1 MSRIRTVK
9 PELFKHEELF
19 EAEQKEQL
27 PLRFAFV
34 ALLTCCDR
42 EGRFRWQP
50 RRLKLDMLPYDEINL
65 SCVLDALAYHGFI
78 KKYEHEGKYYGC
90 IPSWKNHQQINNK
103 ESASTLPSL
112 QRSTVVEVQT
122 INPHATSDTLSVS
135 TTPKG
140 TSNAL
145 AEPPDSPLT
154 ESQSVTHTPEA
165 ESEVLN
171 LVNSKETVALIS
183 MSQQPVVMEPESGNP
198 APTLTDIV
206 SKFFDNQKKADIL
219 LKPTKSRLVE
229 EQITT
234 HTTRPPAEE
243 AHVVKGQG
251 AVSVVF
257 ASQTSR
263 MTDTESLTHKA
274 STAIKSDCAP
284 NLPLVPLTS
293 SLNLNKTFCTRAL
306 RVNDASLTPEPRVNH
321 ALNTE
326 KSGINHACSEDSSG
340 KERERKGKGTE
351 GERNGSIVVSGTRS
365 QFPIGSIAQI
375 FEHWKTVMNYPNA
388 RLDDAR
394 KIIIRK
400 ALSAGYSAEQLCYAI
415 RGCSVT
421 PHNMGDNERG
431 QRFDG
436 LHIILRDAD
445 QIDRF
450 IRHYQEPPRARTEPE
465 RRTNSNIE
473 ALQRWIDSK
482 MQEKELYARA

>member
-27 PLRFAFV
+27 PLRLAFI

-50 RRLKLDMLPYDEINL
+50 RRLGLDMLPYDEINL

-90 IPSWKNHQQINNK
+90 IPSWKMHQQINNK

-112 QRSTVVEVQT
+112 QRSTVVEIQI
-122 INPHATSDTLSVS
+122 INPHATSDALSVS
-135 TTPKG
+135 TTPKEIANVLPTPQDLPLMG
-140 TSNAL
+140 
-145 AEPPDSPLT
+145 AEI
-154 ESQSVTHTPEA
+154 HTPEV
-165 ESEVLN
+165 ESTVPN
-171 LVNSKETVALIS
+171 LVSPKETVEIIS
-183 MSQQPVVMEPESGNP
+183 TSQQPIVIESGSVNS
-198 APTLTDIV
+198 AATLTAIV
-206 SKFFDNQKKADIL
+206 SKFFGDQKKADVL
-219 LKPTKSRLVE
+219 LTSAKSLLVE

-234 HTTRPPAEE
+234 HTAMPPAEE
-243 AHVVKGQG
+243 PHVVNGQG
-251 AVSVVF
+251 TVSVMF
-257 ASQTSR
+257 SPQASMITE
-263 MTDTESLTHKA
+263 TESLTHKA
-274 STAIKSDCAP
+274 SAAIKNDCAL
-284 NLPLVPLTS
+284 NLPLVPIAS
-293 SLNLNKTFCTRAL
+293 SLNLNKTLGTCEP
-306 RVNDASLTPEPRVNH
+306 RVNHASLTPESRVNH

-340 KERERKGKGTE
+340 KEREGNGKGKE
-351 GERNGSIVVSGTRS
+351 GERNGSIVTKGTRG
-365 QFPIGSIAQI
+365 QFPIEAIAQI

-400 ALSAGYSAEQLCYAI
+400 ALSAGYSSEQLCYAI

-436 LHIILRDAD
+436 LHVILRDAD

-465 RRTNSNIE
+465 RRTNSNIQ
-473 ALQRWIDSK
+473 ALQHWIDSK